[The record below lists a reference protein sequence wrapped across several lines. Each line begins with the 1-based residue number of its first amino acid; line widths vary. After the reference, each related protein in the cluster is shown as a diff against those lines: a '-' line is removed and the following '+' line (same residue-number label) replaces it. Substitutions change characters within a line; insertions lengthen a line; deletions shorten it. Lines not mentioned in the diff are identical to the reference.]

1 MHLYVAFACAL
12 VEICSAPGHT
22 FGVNEYIDSFIEDLG
37 TSRNS
42 VSGVWMFASF
52 FSASLVVVVARLMDK
67 WSTRKVLAVVAPTY
81 ILVLVL
87 MRFVTNVVPEL
98 VILMSFMRLLG
109 PECLILISRST
120 LNRWFVEQRG
130 KASALMSVPTGVIFM
145 TQSILVSYFIKTY
158 GWRNSYSITA
168 LILTPCLLIGLVFLR
183 DSPESMNLKPD
194 ISWSN
199 KKNENSKG
207 KYMTVSSSDVEMTA
221 ISSSDVKDKNEEDY
235 TTVDVTI
242 ESAAVDESVSELKA
256 TTTTTTTTTSLEGL
270 TLSQTTRTAM
280 FWAIALQP
288 ASIFWSGM
296 NYHIS
301 DHVNLLAGLDA
312 TEGAAAVYLPLAL
325 CSNIVGFL
333 LSAFLVDRLSVK
345 SRVRVMAST
354 YLFLLVPMLVSLKMK
369 NVHLVRLF
377 GATLGIFEGTNLA
390 FYNIIF
396 SSLFGR
402 KSLAQIRGLATAF
415 GIVFTGIGPL
425 AFSLC
430 KSATGD
436 YNSIIWGLL
445 FVQLATALFLCVV
458 RFPTANLSN
467 NAT

>member
-81 ILVLVL
+81 IVVLVL

-145 TQSILVSYFIKTY
+145 TQSILVSFLIKTY

-183 DSPESMNLKPD
+183 DSPESMNMKPD

-199 KKNENSKG
+199 KKNEKSKG

-221 ISSSDVKDKNEEDY
+221 ISSSDLKEKNEEDY
-235 TTVDVTI
+235 ATVDVTI
-242 ESAAVDESVSELKA
+242 ESAAVDDAVDESMSELKA
-256 TTTTTTTTTSLEGL
+256 TTTATTSLEGL

-301 DHVNLLAGLDA
+301 DHVSLLAGLDA

-325 CSNIVGFL
+325 CSNILGFL

-345 SRVRVMAST
+345 SRVRAMAST

-377 GATLGIFEGTNLA
+377 GATLGIFEGANLA

-436 YNSIIWGLL
+436 YNAIIWGLL

-458 RFPTANLSN
+458 RFPNSISSA
-467 NAT
+467 